1 MGRGCGPL
9 CGRMTLNTLQRRL
22 GNSFLRVDSTGNV
35 YTFVRSCNL
44 DEDLEVVFELN
55 DQLIINEGVTLT
67 VEGKMDITENTNNII
82 RIRVLG
88 VLNIESTSHL
98 EFGDIELELP
108 FEINN
113 NKFSAGL
120 LISGNLNLNNGK
132 ITFNI
137 IKNSGIGITFNNN
150 GSMTTNGAIIEIEAI
165 TNQII
170 RDLKP
175 SGLLIIGDE
184 EGGVNNL
191 NFNRLNLHTKSISDG
206 GSLLFGI
213 EPSEVNI
220 IFSESDITID
230 EIIGVGLP
238 SLQERQTLGIAAG
251 GFLGTG
257 YNFTNQSSVITIKKM
272 SNAAL
277 GMIFSNA
284 NITNKKDIIFN
295 EINSNSTA
303 ILFVDNPSTLVNEEN
318 ATIKVLA
325 GDNDNTSGFII
336 DTKTSSLVSNL
347 GPDGAIDMSITTTP
361 YSPALTDPLDAPWN
375 GGDSPTRSFYAS

>member
-9 CGRMTLNTLQRRL
+9 SGRMTLNTLQRRL
-22 GNSFLRVDSTGNV
+22 GNSFLRVDSTGDV

-98 EFGDIELELP
+98 EFGDIELVDPVDLETLTC
-108 FEINN
+108 
-113 NKFSAGL
+113 GL
-120 LISGNLNLNNGK
+120 LIDGNLNLNNGK
-132 ITFNI
+132 ITFKS
-137 IKNSGIGITFNNN
+137 IKNSAIGIGLIFNGNIITNGGHIEFETISGIYKNNEITTCGIMILGDYLNTVNNIYFNKLNLQINLISESGFGIGIY
-150 GSMTTNGAIIEIEAI
+150 EA
-165 TNQII
+165 Q
-170 RDLKP
+170 
-175 SGLLIIGDE
+175 
-184 EGGVNNL
+184 
-191 NFNRLNLHTKSISDG
+191 NFNFFIT
-206 GSLLFGI
+206 
-213 EPSEVNI
+213 
-220 IFSESDITID
+220 ESNITIN
-230 EIIGVGLP
+230 EIIGMGSNPAQSIGLAIGA
-238 SLQERQTLGIAAG
+238 EFNNKFICE
-251 GFLGTG
+251 
-257 YNFTNQSSVITIKKM
+257 NSVITIGKL

-277 GMIFSNA
+277 GMGFYNA

-303 ILFVDNPSTLVNEEN
+303 ILFEADSSTLENEEN

-325 GDNDNTSGFII
+325 GDNNNTTGFKI
-336 DTKTSSLVSNL
+336 DTTTPSLITNL
-347 GPDGAIDMSITTTP
+347 GPDGAIDMSNTTTP

-375 GGDSPTRSFYAS
+375 GGDTPTRSFYAP